1 MAIALTTP
9 NLESLSGLVER
20 VTFHSA
26 ETGFCVLRVQVKGK
40 RELMTVVGHVS
51 TITAG
56 EFVHASGTWF
66 HDRQH
71 GLQFKA
77 QFLTATA
84 PTSLEGIEKYLAS
97 GLIKGIGPVYAK
109 KLIKAFKEDVFQ
121 IIEDSPQLLRQVS
134 GIGPFRA
141 EKIIKGWADQKI
153 IRDIMLFLHS
163 HSISTAKAV
172 RIYKTYGAE
181 SIRVLTENPYQLA
194 KDIRG
199 IGFISAD
206 KIAAN
211 LGMEKTSLIRA
222 QAGISYALT
231 TVMDEGHCGFPKD
244 QLIQCCQELLEVPP
258 PLIEQALSLELS
270 QGEVIQETIDGQECI
285 FLKGLALAE
294 KAIANKLL
302 SLRTGPLPWP
312 PINAY
317 TAIKWLEE
325 TTKIKLA
332 PSQQQAIEQ
341 ALSSKVMIIT
351 GGPGVGKTTLIN
363 SLLKILRTKP
373 LRIALAAP
381 TGRAAKRLSEATGLE
396 AKTLHRLLE
405 TNSAKGGFMRNDQNP
420 LGCDLLVVDE
430 VSMVDVP
437 LVNALL
443 KAIPFP
449 CALLLVGDV
458 DQLPSVGPGQV
469 LSDLI
474 QSRQLPTIH
483 LTEIFRQAAQ
493 SQIITAAHAINQ
505 GRIPKL
511 DTDILGTD
519 FYFLEASE
527 PEQALTKILKLV
539 KERIP
544 RRFSFNPVTEI
555 QILCPMTRGI
565 IGTRNLNVEL
575 QQVLN
580 PPSEQSVQKFGW
592 AYNVGDKVMQIENNY
607 DKDVYNGDIG
617 FIRSINLQDNE
628 LTIAFDNKEVL
639 YDFNELDEIVLAYA
653 TTIHKSQ
660 GSEYPAVV
668 IPLMMQHYTMLKKN
682 LIYTA
687 ITRGKKLV
695 ILVGQK
701 KALAIAIKHKGQQRR
716 YSTLLKRLIN
726 QT

>member
-1 MAIALTTP
+1 MIAYGSTALPLQTL

-20 VTFHSA
+20 VTFHNT

-40 RELMTVVGHVS
+40 RDLMTVVGHVS

-56 EFVHASGTWF
+56 EFLQASGTWF

-134 GIGPFRA
+134 GIGHFRA
-141 EKIIKGWADQKI
+141 EKIIKGWADQKV

-181 SIRVLTENPYQLA
+181 AIRVLTENPYQLA

-244 QLIQCCQELLEVPP
+244 QLIQRCQELLEVPP
-258 PLIEQALSLELS
+258 SLIEQALSLELT
-270 QGEVIQETIDGQECI
+270 QGEVVQETIDDQECI

-302 SLRTGPLPWP
+302 ALKTGPLPWP
-312 PINAY
+312 SINAY

-325 TTKIKLA
+325 TSKLKLA
-332 PSQQQAIEQ
+332 PSQQRAIEQ

-363 SLLKILRTKP
+363 SLLKILRTKS

-405 TNSAKGGFMRNDQNP
+405 TNPAKGGFTRNDQNP

-437 LVNALL
+437 LMNALL
-443 KAIPFP
+443 KAIPSP

-474 QSRQLPTIH
+474 QS
-483 LTEIFRQAAQ
+483 
-493 SQIITAAHAINQ
+493 
-505 GRIPKL
+505 
-511 DTDILGTD
+511 
-519 FYFLEASE
+519 
-527 PEQALTKILKLV
+527 
-539 KERIP
+539 
-544 RRFSFNPVTEI
+544 
-555 QILCPMTRGI
+555 
-565 IGTRNLNVEL
+565 
-575 QQVLN
+575 
-580 PPSEQSVQKFGW
+580 
-592 AYNVGDKVMQIENNY
+592 
-607 DKDVYNGDIG
+607 
-617 FIRSINLQDNE
+617 
-628 LTIAFDNKEVL
+628 
-639 YDFNELDEIVLAYA
+639 
-653 TTIHKSQ
+653 
-660 GSEYPAVV
+660 
-668 IPLMMQHYTMLKKN
+668 
-682 LIYTA
+682 
-687 ITRGKKLV
+687 
-695 ILVGQK
+695 
-701 KALAIAIKHKGQQRR
+701 
-716 YSTLLKRLIN
+716 
-726 QT
+726 